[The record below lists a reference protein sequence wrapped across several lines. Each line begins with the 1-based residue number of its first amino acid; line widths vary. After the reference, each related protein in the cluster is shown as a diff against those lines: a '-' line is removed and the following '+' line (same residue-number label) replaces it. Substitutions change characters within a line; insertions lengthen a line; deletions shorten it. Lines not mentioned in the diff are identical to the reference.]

1 MGNPYV
7 KPPCTFSKMTPEQ
20 RAECGRKGA
29 EVTKRKVRERKAMKE
44 TLEILLN
51 MPMKKGKVYTAEE
64 IKSFADL
71 KGKNITID
79 QAMSVCLIQKALK
92 GDLSAIAMVRDTI
105 GEKPVENVK
114 VDANVTKNPFDEL
127 TADELRKMFEKETQ
141 KKKSVKGTKKKK

>member
-1 MGNPYV
+1 MANYNV

-20 RAECGRKGA
+20 RAENGRKGA
-29 EVTKRKVRERKAMKE
+29 LKAIETKRKRKAMKE
-44 TLEILLN
+44 TLEVLLD

-79 QAMSVCLIQKALK
+79 QAMMICLVQKALK

-105 GEKPVENVK
+105 GEKPAEKVE
-114 VDANVTKNPFDEL
+114 ATVTKNPFDEL
-127 TADELRKMFEKETQ
+127 TADELRALIA
-141 KKKSVKGTKKKK
+141 KGENE

>member
-79 QAMSVCLIQKALK
+79 QAMSVCLLQKALK

-127 TADELRKMFEKETQ
+127 TADELRKLIEQNDK
-141 KKKSVKGTKKKK
+141 

>member
-1 MGNPYV
+1 MGNPHV

-127 TADELRKMFEKETQ
+127 TADELRKLIDQNDK
-141 KKKSVKGTKKKK
+141 

>member
-20 RAECGRKGA
+20 RAENGRKGA
-29 EVTKRKVRERKAMKE
+29 LKATETKRRRKAMKE
-44 TLEILLN
+44 TLEVLLD

-79 QAMSVCLIQKALK
+79 QAMMICLVQKALK
-92 GDLSAIAMVRDTI
+92 GDLSAIAMVRDTV
-105 GEKPVENVK
+105 GEKPAEKVE
-114 VDANVTKNPFDEL
+114 ATVTKNPFDEL
-127 TADELRKMFEKETQ
+127 SADELRALIA
-141 KKKSVKGTKKKK
+141 KGENE

>member
-7 KPPCTFSKMTPEQ
+7 KPPCTFSKMTHEQ

-105 GEKPVENVK
+105 GEKPAENVK

-127 TADELRKMFEKETQ
+127 TADELRKLIDQNDK
-141 KKKSVKGTKKKK
+141 